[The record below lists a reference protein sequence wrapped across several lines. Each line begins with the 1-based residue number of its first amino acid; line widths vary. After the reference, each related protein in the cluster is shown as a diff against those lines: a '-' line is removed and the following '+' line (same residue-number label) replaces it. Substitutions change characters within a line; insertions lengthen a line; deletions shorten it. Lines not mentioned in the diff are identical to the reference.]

1 MTMYESDP
9 NPSNPYD
16 DPNHDQPTNTGKG
29 RRVAF
34 ILALIA
40 VLVAGAS
47 MAFVGLRSSDED
59 AAIPP
64 SPGVVLSHSAN
75 PAAPSDELMTPN
87 TLSLDPVGVQAPI
100 VDATVPEGVLTPPE
114 NVKNVGIWLDGASLD
129 SVTGTT
135 LIAGHVNLTGQ
146 GNGALF
152 DLGTIE
158 PGEVIRTSDATGKST
173 SWKVTAVTTR
183 PKADGVEESV
193 LAGPDGPRKL
203 AVVTCGGELQFE
215 DGVGNYADNVYLY
228 ADLMV

>member
-16 DPNHDQPTNTGKG
+16 DPDDDRPANTGKG
-29 RRVAF
+29 RRVAY
-34 ILALIA
+34 ILAVVA

-47 MAFVGLRSSDED
+47 MAFVGLRSSDD
-59 AAIPP
+59 SAAIPL
-64 SPGVVLSHSAN
+64 SPGVVMSHSAN
-75 PAAPSDELMTPN
+75 PAAPTDELMTPN

-129 SVTGTT
+129 SATGTT

-193 LAGPDGPRKL
+193 LAGPEGPRKL

-228 ADLMV
+228 ADLVV

>member
-1 MTMYESDP
+1 M
-9 NPSNPYD
+9 
-16 DPNHDQPTNTGKG
+16 
-29 RRVAF
+29 
-34 ILALIA
+34 
-40 VLVAGAS
+40 
-47 MAFVGLRSSDED
+47 
-59 AAIPP
+59 
-64 SPGVVLSHSAN
+64 SHSAN
-75 PAAPSDELMTPN
+75 PVAPSDELMTPN

>member
-16 DPNHDQPTNTGKG
+16 DSNRDQPANIGKG

-34 ILALIA
+34 ILALVA

-47 MAFVGLRSSDED
+47 MAFVGLRSSDDD

-64 SPGVVLSHSAN
+64 SPGVVMSHSAN
-75 PAAPSDELMTPN
+75 PAAPSDELMAPN

-114 NVKNVGIWLDGASLD
+114 NVKNVGIWLDGASLN

-193 LAGPDGPRKL
+193 LAGPEGPRKL

>member
-16 DPNHDQPTNTGKG
+16 DSNRDQPANIGKG

-34 ILALIA
+34 ILALVA
-40 VLVAGAS
+40 LLVAGAS
-47 MAFVGLRSSDED
+47 MAFVGLRSSDDD

-64 SPGVVLSHSAN
+64 SPGVVMSHSAN
-75 PAAPSDELMTPN
+75 PAAPSDELMAPN

-114 NVKNVGIWLDGASLD
+114 NVKNVGIWLDGASLN

-193 LAGPDGPRKL
+193 LAGPEGPRKL

>member
-16 DPNHDQPTNTGKG
+16 DPNHDQPTRPGKG

-64 SPGVVLSHSAN
+64 SPGVVLSHPAN

>member
-1 MTMYESDP
+1 MYESDP

-16 DPNHDQPTNTGKG
+16 DSNRDQPANIGKG

-34 ILALIA
+34 ILALVA

-47 MAFVGLRSSDED
+47 MAFVGLRSSDDD

-64 SPGVVLSHSAN
+64 SPGVVMSHSAN
-75 PAAPSDELMTPN
+75 PAAPSDELMAPN

-114 NVKNVGIWLDGASLD
+114 NVKNVGIWLDGASLN

-193 LAGPDGPRKL
+193 LAGPEGPRKL

>member
-1 MTMYESDP
+1 MTMYESDS

-16 DPNHDQPTNTGKG
+16 DSNRDQPANIGKG

-34 ILALIA
+34 ILALVA

-47 MAFVGLRSSDED
+47 MAFVGLRSSDDD

-64 SPGVVLSHSAN
+64 SPGVVMSHSAN
-75 PAAPSDELMTPN
+75 PAAPSDELMAPN

>member
-16 DPNHDQPTNTGKG
+16 DPNHDQPTRSGKG

-47 MAFVGLRSSDED
+47 MAFVGLRSSDDD

-87 TLSLDPVGVQAPI
+87 TLSLDPVGVQASI

>member
-9 NPSNPYD
+9 NPYD
-16 DPNHDQPTNTGKG
+16 DPNHDQPASPAKG
-29 RRVAF
+29 RRVAL
-34 ILALIA
+34 ILAVIA

-47 MAFVGLRSSDED
+47 MAFVGLRSSDD
-59 AAIPP
+59 NAAIPP
-64 SPGVVLSHSAN
+64 SPGVVVSHSAN
-75 PAAPSDELMTPN
+75 PAPADALMAPN

-100 VDATVPEGVLTPPE
+100 VDATVPDGVLTPPE
-114 NVKNVGIWLDGASLD
+114 NVKNVGIWLDGAALD

-173 SWKVTAVTTR
+173 SWKVTAVKTR

-193 LAGPDGPRKL
+193 LAGPEGARKL

>member
-16 DPNHDQPTNTGKG
+16 DPNDDRPTNTGKG
-29 RRVAF
+29 RRVAY
-34 ILALIA
+34 ILAVVA

-47 MAFVGLRSSDED
+47 MAFVGLRSSDDD

-64 SPGVVLSHSAN
+64 SPGVVMSHSAN
-75 PAAPSDELMTPN
+75 PAAPTDELMTPN

-129 SVTGTT
+129 SATGTT

-193 LAGPDGPRKL
+193 LAGPEGPRKL

>member
-16 DPNHDQPTNTGKG
+16 DPNHDQPASPGKG

-40 VLVAGAS
+40 VLAAGAS
-47 MAFVGLRSSDED
+47 MAFVGLRSSDGD

-64 SPGVVLSHSAN
+64 SPGVVMSHSVN
-75 PAAPSDELMTPN
+75 PATPTDALMTPN

-129 SVTGTT
+129 SATGTT

-193 LAGPDGPRKL
+193 LAGPEGPRKL

>member
-16 DPNHDQPTNTGKG
+16 DPNHDQPANTG

-34 ILALIA
+34 ILALVA

-47 MAFVGLRSSDED
+47 MAFVGLRSSDDD

-64 SPGVVLSHSAN
+64 SPGVVMSHSAN

>member
-16 DPNHDQPTNTGKG
+16 DSNRDQPANIGKG

-34 ILALIA
+34 ILALVA

-47 MAFVGLRSSDED
+47 MAFVGLRSSDDD

-64 SPGVVLSHSAN
+64 SPGVVMSHSAN
-75 PAAPSDELMTPN
+75 PAAPSDELMAPN

-215 DGVGNYADNVYLY
+215 DGMGNYADNVYLY

>member
-16 DPNHDQPTNTGKG
+16 DSNRDQPANIGKG

-34 ILALIA
+34 ILALVA

-47 MAFVGLRSSDED
+47 MAFVGLRSSDDD

-64 SPGVVLSHSAN
+64 SPGVVMSHSAN
-75 PAAPSDELMTPN
+75 PAAPSDELMAPN

-203 AVVTCGGELQFE
+203 AVVTCGGELQFD

>member
-1 MTMYESDP
+1 M
-9 NPSNPYD
+9 
-16 DPNHDQPTNTGKG
+16 
-29 RRVAF
+29 
-34 ILALIA
+34 
-40 VLVAGAS
+40 
-47 MAFVGLRSSDED
+47 
-59 AAIPP
+59 
-64 SPGVVLSHSAN
+64 SHSAN
-75 PAAPSDELMTPN
+75 PATPTDALMTPN

-129 SVTGTT
+129 SATGTT

-193 LAGPDGPRKL
+193 LAGPEGPRKL

>member
-16 DPNHDQPTNTGKG
+16 DPNDDRPANTGKG
-29 RRVAF
+29 RRVAY
-34 ILALIA
+34 ILAVVA
-40 VLVAGAS
+40 VLVAGAF
-47 MAFVGLRSSDED
+47 MAFVGLRSSDD
-59 AAIPP
+59 SGAIPL
-64 SPGVVLSHSAN
+64 SPGVVMSHSAN
-75 PAAPSDELMTPN
+75 PAAPTDELMTPN

-129 SVTGTT
+129 SATGTT

-193 LAGPDGPRKL
+193 LAGPEGPRKL

>member
-1 MTMYESDP
+1 MF
-9 NPSNPYD
+9 
-16 DPNHDQPTNTGKG
+16 
-29 RRVAF
+29 RR
-34 ILALIA
+34 
-40 VLVAGAS
+40 
-47 MAFVGLRSSDED
+47 RSW
-59 AAIPP
+59 
-64 SPGVVLSHSAN
+64 
-75 PAAPSDELMTPN
+75 
-87 TLSLDPVGVQAPI
+87 
-100 VDATVPEGVLTPPE
+100 ATVPEGVLTPPE

>member
-16 DPNHDQPTNTGKG
+16 DPNHDQPANIGKG

-34 ILALIA
+34 ILALVA

-47 MAFVGLRSSDED
+47 MAFVGLRSSDDD

-64 SPGVVLSHSAN
+64 SPRVVMSHSAN

-114 NVKNVGIWLDGASLD
+114 NVKNVGIWLDGASLN

-193 LAGPDGPRKL
+193 LAGPEGPRKL